1 MAERKQSS
9 DVVGDARI
17 DRQIREA
24 QEQGLFDD
32 LPGKGKPLADL
43 DRPHDGMWWVN
54 KLLDREDIRGAPPT
68 LAVRKAREEA
78 LERVPTAT
86 SEAGVRAMVDGVNQK
101 IRQINRLAADGPPST
116 TMPIDVEEAVRSWR
130 AR

>member
-1 MAERKQSS
+1 
-9 DVVGDARI
+9 ARI

-32 LPGKGKPLADL
+32 LPGMGKPLAGL

-68 LAVRKAREEA
+68 LAIRKAREEA
-78 LERVPTAT
+78 LERVPTAG
-86 SEAGVRAMVDGVNQK
+86 SEAEVRDLVDGVNQK

-116 TMPIDVEEAVRSWR
+116 TMPIVVEDAVRSWR